1 MSTTS
6 PRDLSDACAR
16 IGHDSDAL
24 EVIYRAHVRDV
35 ERFVAR
41 RTRDPFVVAD
51 LTADVFVRAIESAA
65 TYRPD
70 AGRPVAWLLGIARHV
85 VAAHHRAVG
94 QEGEAVRRIE
104 GRALVDAD
112 AYERLQEQ
120 IDAAARARA
129 LHDGLAALPDALRD
143 VVELV
148 VVDDLP
154 LTQVAEVLGITSVA
168 ARVRLHR
175 ARVRLR
181 QSTPASPGGLT

>member
-1 MSTTS
+1 MSTAS
-6 PRDLSDACAR
+6 APDLSGVCAR

-24 EVIYRAHVRDV
+24 EAIYRAHVRDV
-35 ERFVAR
+35 EQFIAR

-65 TYRPD
+65 SYRPD
-70 AGRPVAWLLGIARHV
+70 AGRPVAWLIGIARHV
-85 VAAHHRAVG
+85 VAAHHRSVG
-94 QEGEAVRRIE
+94 QEREAMRRVD

-120 IDAAARARA
+120 IDAATRARG
-129 LHDGLAALPDALRD
+129 LHDGLVALPDALRD

-148 VVDDLP
+148 VVDELP
-154 LTQVAEVLGITSVA
+154 LTQVAEVLGITTVA

-181 QSTPASPGGLT
+181 QGALTPSGGSS